1 MRVRGCEDDSYIKI
15 RITLTLTLNVTKNGF
30 PYGDD
35 NILGHKD
42 YLHLK

>member
-1 MRVRGCEDDSYIKI
+1 MRVRGCEDDSHIKI
-15 RITLTLTLNVTKNGF
+15 RITLTLNVTKNGF
-30 PYGDD
+30 PYEDD